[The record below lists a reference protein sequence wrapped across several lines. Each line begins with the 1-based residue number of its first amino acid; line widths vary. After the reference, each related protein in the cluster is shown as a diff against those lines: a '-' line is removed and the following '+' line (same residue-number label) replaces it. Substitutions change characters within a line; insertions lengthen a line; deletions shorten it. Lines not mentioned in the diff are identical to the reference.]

1 MERQPV
7 EAPLSPT
14 TLRDPKAKL
23 SIARRV
29 AAVAAHVAAERLVKP
44 TALIATDTPRGPEAI
59 TNEWLTAV
67 LCRTTPGACVTGF
80 EFGEKT
86 VGSTS
91 RGRIELSYDPT
102 GVAAG
107 LPASVWFKSTPTL
120 LTRLISGLTGASENE
135 GRFYTQIRPGLK
147 LLAPNGFHGAAHP
160 RSGRTIVL
168 IEDIGRTRRAS
179 FGGPADR
186 YVTESMAES
195 MVRELAGYHGAL
207 WNSPR
212 FRADLSWVLTSL
224 AWQQKVNATMPFE
237 KRTLIGIDRAADV
250 SAPGFDHR
258 RNEVWPAFMRSLELN
273 VAGPTTLLHQD
284 LHAGNWFATGNS
296 EMGLYDWQC
305 VARGG
310 WALDFAYAF
319 MSGLT
324 VEDRRRWERGL
335 LECYLQQ
342 LGAAGGEPPPFEE
355 AWLLYRQQVF
365 HGLAFWLIT
374 IGAGRLQPDMQPVE
388 ISRVNLERMTH
399 AVMDLSSFDALNEVK
414 PVSREMLAKVSGR

>member
-1 MERQPV
+1 MERQSGERSV
-7 EAPLSPT
+7 SPA
-14 TLRDPKAKL
+14 RSDAKAKL
-23 SIARRV
+23 RITARV
-29 AAVAAHVAAERLVKP
+29 ATLVAHVAAERLAKP
-44 TALIATDTPRGPEAI
+44 TATIATDIPRGPEAI

-67 LCRTTPGACVTGF
+67 LCRARPGARVTGF
-80 EFGEKT
+80 EFGEKH

-91 RGRIELSYDPT
+91 RGRIELSYDAT
-102 GVAAG
+102 GAAG
-107 LPASVWFKSTPTL
+107 LPASIWFKSTPTL

-135 GRFYTQIRPGLK
+135 GRFYTQVRPSLE
-147 LLAPNGFHGAAHP
+147 LLAPNGFHGAADP

-168 IEDIGRTRRAS
+168 VEDIGRTRGAT

-186 YVTESMAES
+186 YVTQPMAES
-195 MVRELAGYHGAL
+195 MARELAGYHGAL

-212 FRADLSWVLTSL
+212 FRTDLSWVLTSL

-250 SAPGFDHR
+250 SAPGFEHQR
-258 RNEVWPAFMRSLELN
+258 AEVWPAFMRSLELN
-273 VAGPTTLLHQD
+273 LAGPTTLLHQD
-284 LHAGNWFATGNS
+284 LHAGNWFATSTG

-324 VEDRRRWERGL
+324 VEDRRNWERGL
-335 LECYLQQ
+335 LAYYLEQ
-342 LGAAGGEPPPFEE
+342 LREAGGEPPSFEE
-355 AWLLYRQQVF
+355 AWLSYRQQVF

-374 IGAGRLQPDMQPVE
+374 IGAGRFQPDMQPVE

-399 AVMDLSSFDALNEVK
+399 AVMDLSSFDALNEAT
-414 PVSREMLAKVSGR
+414 PRSHEMHHAKY

>member
-1 MERQPV
+1 MERQSC
-7 EAPLSPT
+7 ESPAT
-14 TLRDPKAKL
+14 AETRSGPKAKL
-23 SIARRV
+23 DIAARV
-29 AAVAAHVAAERLVKP
+29 ASVAVHVAGERLAKP
-44 TALIATDTPRGPEAI
+44 TATVGTDVPRGPDAFTE
-59 TNEWLTAV
+59 EWLTAV
-67 LCRTTPGACVTGF
+67 LCRTTPGARVTGF
-80 EFGEKT
+80 EFGEKH

-91 RGRIELSYDPT
+91 RGRIELSYDPA
-102 GVAAG
+102 GGAAE
-107 LPASVWFKSTPTL
+107 LPPSVWFKSTPTL

-147 LLAPNGFHGAAHP
+147 LLAPNGFHGAAHS
-160 RSGRTIVL
+160 RSGRTVVL
-168 IEDIGRTRRAS
+168 IEDIGRTRGAS

-195 MVRELAGYHGAL
+195 MARELAGYHGAL
-207 WNSPR
+207 WSSPR
-212 FRADLSWVLTSL
+212 FGTDLSWVLTSL
-224 AWQQKVNATMPFE
+224 AWQQKVNATMPFG

-250 SAPGFDHR
+250 SAPGFEHR
-258 RNEVWPAFMRSLELN
+258 RGDVWPAFMRSLELN

-284 LHAGNWFATGNS
+284 LHAGNWFATRDG

-310 WALDFAYAF
+310 WALDFAYAV

-324 VEDRRRWERGL
+324 VEDRRRWEQGL
-335 LECYLQQ
+335 LAYYLEQ
-342 LGAAGGEPPPFEE
+342 LGEAGGDPPPFED

-399 AVMDLSSFDALNEVK
+399 AVMDLSSFDALDEET
-414 PVSREMLAKVSGR
+414 PTSHEMRAASGA